1 MRSLISF
8 VALLSLALPVFA
20 ATVAPDN
27 AVPEPGI
34 LGLVGIGAVALLVA
48 HRGRK

>member
-8 VALLSLALPVFA
+8 VALLSMALPALA
-20 ATVAPDN
+20 ATTDA

-48 HRGRK
+48 HRGKK